1 MKKERKRAGKIKL
14 ILLGITY
21 LRNVTLL
28 WCSLTIVGAA
38 LKIDV
43 PAQPCASSPVVSK
56 AYALP
61 PALPTPRN
69 FE

>member
-1 MKKERKRAGKIKL
+1 L
-14 ILLGITY
+14 ILLGITS

-28 WCSLTIVGAA
+28 WCSRIVVGAA

-43 PAQPCASSPVVSK
+43 AAQPCARSPAVSE

-61 PALPTPRN
+61 PPHPPKL
-69 FE
+69 